1 MNPFHLRIEKFDYS
15 LPAGRVIAAVQLQEM
30 AQSRDILSA
39 AREQAAKIVQ
49 AAQDESRVLL
59 AQAQQQADMLMV
71 QARNQTE
78 AEVLAQHV
86 GWLVAAEQLEAAL
99 ITQSRQHILAA
110 ITAVVTAWAGQ
121 QSVEQILIHRLGAQ
135 VEQMA
140 HGEKLLLQ
148 VHPQHLP
155 AVTSALGERVQCVGD
170 ESMPEDAA
178 CLGSPMLQVSLSL
191 RSHLAQLILWLQE
204 PAHD

>member
-39 AREQAAKIVQ
+39 ARVQAAEIVQ
-49 AAQDESRVLL
+49 AAQDECRVLL
-59 AQAQQQADMLMV
+59 AQARQQADMLMV
-71 QARNQTE
+71 KARSQIE
-78 AEVLAQHV
+78 AEVVAQHV
-86 GWLVAAEQLEAAL
+86 GWLVAAEQLEASL
-99 ITQSRQHILAA
+99 ITQARQQILAA
-110 ITAVVTAWAGQ
+110 IASVVTAWAGQ

-135 VEQMA
+135 VEKMA
-140 HGEKLLLQ
+140 HDEMLVLQ

-155 AVTSALGERVQCVGD
+155 AVVSALGERVQCVGD
-170 ESMPEDAA
+170 ESMPEDTAR
-178 CLGSPMLQVSLSL
+178 LGSPMLQVSLSL